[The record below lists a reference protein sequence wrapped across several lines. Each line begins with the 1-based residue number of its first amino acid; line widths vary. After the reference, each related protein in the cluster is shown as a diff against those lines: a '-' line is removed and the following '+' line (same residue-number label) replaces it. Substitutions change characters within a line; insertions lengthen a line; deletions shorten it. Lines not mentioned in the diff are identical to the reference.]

1 MEIDAQIVI
10 DKLTQN
16 FASQNAL
23 AQKDNAILE
32 SQVELL
38 QKKNAQLELENA
50 NLSAELDNIR
60 SKETVEGEI
69 IG

>member
-23 AQKDNAILE
+23 AQKDSAILE

-50 NLSAELDNIR
+50 NLSAELDSIR
-60 SKETVEGEI
+60 SKETVEGEV